1 MKSKIF
7 LYFFVSLIFEYEYL
21 MNYIWTFCHI
31 LLKYYKLKKSEYM
44 KKELIKIIKEAGKI
58 LKEGYYSKK
67 DITFKAKKDIV
78 TEYDVAVEN
87 YLKKKFSKK
96 FKDFNLIAE
105 ESDNANI
112 QFNNSIIIDP
122 IDGTTNFVN
131 GVPHTSIS
139 VGVYKNKKPYLAVV
153 YNPILDE
160 LYTAKIGKGA
170 FLNGKKLKVS
180 LEDNFQ
186 KALISTG
193 FPYTSGSNEDD
204 LNDVLKKIKDI
215 LPLCQDIR
223 RLGSASLDLCYVA
236 KGTYEG
242 YYEMNL
248 KAWDVS
254 AGILI
259 LTEAG
264 GVVSNIKGNEYT
276 LFEDKYIVASNGK
289 IHKEFVTNLNK

>member
-1 MKSKIF
+1 
-7 LYFFVSLIFEYEYL
+7 
-21 MNYIWTFCHI
+21 
-31 LLKYYKLKKSEYM
+31 M
-44 KKELIKIIKEAGKI
+44 KKELIKIIKEAGEI
-58 LKEGYYSKK
+58 LKEGYYTKK
-67 DITFKAKKDIV
+67 DITFKAKKDLV
-78 TEYDVAVEN
+78 TQYDVAVEKF
-87 YLKKKFSKK
+87 LKKKFSKK

-112 QFNNSIIIDP
+112 EFNNSIIIDP

-131 GVPHTSIS
+131 GVPHTAIS

-170 FLNGKKLKVS
+170 YLNGKKLKVS
-180 LEDNFQ
+180 NENDFQ
-186 KALISTG
+186 KSLLATG
-193 FPYTSGSNEDD
+193 FPYTSNTNEDD
-204 LNDVLKKIKDI
+204 LNDVLKKIKLI
-215 LPLCQDIR
+215 LPLCQDLR
-223 RLGSASLDLCYVA
+223 RLGAASLDLCYIA
-236 KGTYEG
+236 KGTFEG

-264 GVVSNIKGNEYT
+264 GVVSNINGDEYT
-276 LFEDKYIVASNGK
+276 LFEDKYLVASNGK
-289 IHKEFVTNLNK
+289 IHKKFIKNLNK